1 MFFGE
6 LIARITIEKIGGSM
20 IFPYSFI
27 DLVTQSGRYQA
38 LNSGYHDAIE
48 KVLARLL
55 LSEDRVSE
63 IRARAG
69 VQSDSFALI
78 HDIFG
83 GLIETHQP
91 KEVNFPKIAYL
102 FKGNEGNEFCF
113 YIPFLKNWQKPNGF
127 PENYGIVGANNTK
140 SHPCQIC
147 SSFVPIVYKVS
158 ESEKP
163 TKYAVCLRCEIVRT
177 IE

>member
-1 MFFGE
+1 MRPKGNP
-6 LIARITIEKIGGSM
+6 AGTAGRR
-20 IFPYSFI
+20 SFC
-27 DLVTQSGRYQA
+27 
-38 LNSGYHDAIE
+38 
-48 KVLARLL
+48 
-55 LSEDRVSE
+55 
-63 IRARAG
+63 
-69 VQSDSFALI
+69 
-78 HDIFG
+78 

-91 KEVNFPKIAYL
+91 KEGNFPKVAYL
-102 FKGNEGNEFCF
+102 FKGNEGDEFCF
-113 YIPFLKNWQKPNGF
+113 YIPFLKKGKKPNCF

-163 TKYAVCLRCEIVRT
+163 VKYIVCLRCEIARN